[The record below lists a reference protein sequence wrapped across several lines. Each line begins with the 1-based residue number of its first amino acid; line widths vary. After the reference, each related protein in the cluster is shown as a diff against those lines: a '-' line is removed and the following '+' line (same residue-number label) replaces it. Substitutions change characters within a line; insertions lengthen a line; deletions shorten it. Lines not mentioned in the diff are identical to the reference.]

1 MICSSFTHQLLL
13 IVSLSSSLQLHSL
26 SSFHNLHTST
36 LQHFPIGFVLL
47 RTIYSIRCKSSCKR
61 VFFGRIKP
69 PKIVDTIHTL
79 QNATQIIEMQ
89 STNIGTNVLQRST
102 YLQDRCTIFKDHE
115 INSSCLCL
123 CCATMKLLLKMTLVI
138 LPRYTTNAMF
148 IDFSLHALPL
158 VCTGYIVN
166 FAP

>member
-1 MICSSFTHQLLL
+1 MYDLFFVHTL
-13 IVSLSSSLQLHSL
+13 IVAHRNSSLQLHSL

-61 VFFGRIKP
+61 GFFFGRIKP
-69 PKIVDTIHTL
+69 PKIVDTIQTL
-79 QNATQIIEMQ
+79 QNANQIIEMQ

-102 YLQDRCTIFKDHE
+102 YSQDRCTIFKDHE

-123 CCATMKLLLKMTLVI
+123 CCAPMKLLLKMTLVI

-148 IDFSLHALPL
+148 INFSLHALPL